1 MSTFMQWV
9 YSILMLVGVG
19 FMLYQQQQI
28 SMAKIDKL
36 QFIGWLIN
44 RHTST
49 DNYYLFFHTQD
60 KTFVVSPMIAANNFY
75 LLTSNTITHGQ
86 VVDFRNNKYQVVLRG
101 R

>member
-1 MSTFMQWV
+1 MSTFMQWI
-9 YSILMLVGVG
+9 YSILMLFGVG

-44 RHTST
+44 PHTSN
-49 DNYYLFFHTQD
+49 DNYYLFFHTFD
-60 KTFVVSPMIAANNFY
+60 KTFVVSPMFAPNNFY
-75 LLTSNTITHGQ
+75 LLTSNSIAHGQ
-86 VVDFRNNKYQVVLRG
+86 TIDFRQNKYQVVLRG